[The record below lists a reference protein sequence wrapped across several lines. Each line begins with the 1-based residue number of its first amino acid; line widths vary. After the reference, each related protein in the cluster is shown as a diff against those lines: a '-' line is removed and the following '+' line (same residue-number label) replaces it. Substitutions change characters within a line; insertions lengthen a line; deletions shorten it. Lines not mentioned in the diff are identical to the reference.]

1 MAIKCE
7 ASDAPDALWVYCPS
21 FEAAILF
28 SVLFS
33 LTTIAHIVQAII
45 YRKRFAFVLIMGAAW
60 ESGGYIVRTLA
71 VTQQKNSAFQTIQ
84 QLLIL
89 LAPLW
94 INAYIYMLLG
104 RMIHFFLV
112 DDRVFGLRAR
122 RITKCFVWFDVI
134 AFLIQASG
142 GLMVTPEASV
152 KTQKLGLNIYTAG
165 VGVQLFFLA
174 IFTSLAVGFQRRLKQ
189 QTQSLAIQQRDSDSE
204 SQLHSDLPR
213 DVPSPALAKRLLILM
228 YVVMGLVILRN
239 VYRLIEFSTG
249 VDSTITR
256 HEWYQYVWDATPMF
270 LASLVLNIVYPGKV
284 LQGPRADFR
293 QEDKEIK
300 MAKKEKKADKKRQK
314 QERKLGKYAGLQ
326 DQA

>member
-21 FEAAILF
+21 FPAAILF
-28 SVLFS
+28 SVLFC
-33 LTTIAHIVQAII
+33 LTTVAHIAQAVI
-45 YRKRFAFVLIMGAAW
+45 YRKRFAFVLIMGALW

-71 VTQQKNSAFQTIQ
+71 VTNQKSDTFQIIQ

-112 DDRVFGLRAR
+112 DDRIFGLRAR

-165 VGVQLFFLA
+165 VAVQLFFLA
-174 IFTSLAVGFQRRLKQ
+174 IFTSLAVGFQKRLKQ
-189 QTQSLAIQQRDSDSE
+189 QSLSFAAPGNDSDSE
-204 SQLHSDLPR
+204 SQLQRDPAP
-213 DVPSPALAKRLLILM
+213 DVPRPALAKRLLIIL

-239 VYRLIEFSTG
+239 IYRLVEFSIG
-249 VDSTITR
+249 VNSVITKN
-256 HEWYQYVWDATPMF
+256 EWYQYVWDATPMF
-270 LASLVLNIVYPGKV
+270 LALLVLNIVYPGKV

-293 QEDKEIK
+293 QEDKAIK

-314 QERKLGKYAGLQ
+314 QERKLGKYTGLEA
-326 DQA
+326 QA